1 MAVAMKMV
9 HDADPAAEI
18 LERIGDLSAVD
29 VFANQILL
37 GVYRRPDKTA
47 SGIHLP
53 DRTRDEDEHQGKVGL
68 VLKVGPQAYVTRE
81 DERPF
86 SDAEKVQPGQWVVMW
101 VVDGRKILIRG
112 QLCRVVEDYQ
122 IRMRVSEPDLVF

>member
-1 MAVAMKMV
+1 MPAAMRMV
-9 HDADPAAEI
+9 HDANPAVAI
-18 LERIGDLSAVD
+18 LERVGDLSTID

-37 GVYRRPDKTA
+37 GVYRRPEITA

-68 VLKVGPQAYVTRE
+68 VLKVGPQAYVTRA
-81 DERPF
+81 DERSF
-86 SDAEKVQPGQWVVMW
+86 TDLERVEPGQWVVMW
-101 VVDGRKILIRG
+101 VVDGRKIIIRG